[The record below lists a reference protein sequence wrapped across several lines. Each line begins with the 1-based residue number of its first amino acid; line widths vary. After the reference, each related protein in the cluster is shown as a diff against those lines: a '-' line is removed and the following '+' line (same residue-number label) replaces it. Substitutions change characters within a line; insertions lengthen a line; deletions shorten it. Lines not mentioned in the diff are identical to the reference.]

1 MCPWDYNDLISWI
14 MKLKDLPAAFLLCT
28 YKWGTEM
35 KHSFQ
40 VIIYFLIYCYF
51 NWLRDFHYCSVLFFG
66 RVFDLCLLE
75 NNVRHL
81 AHVILDPPFSCR
93 GTEKEENMVK
103 HPDYIEENED
113 DQKMIR
119 SYFKNFFVNILQVF
133 NT

>member
-1 MCPWDYNDLISWI
+1 
-14 MKLKDLPAAFLLCT
+14 MKIPLPLFGFYLDQPVLL
-28 YKWGTEM
+28 
-35 KHSFQ
+35 
-40 VIIYFLIYCYF
+40 
-51 NWLRDFHYCSVLFFG
+51 FG